1 MITSTFSSDNE
12 LSDKEFMVHLYTK
25 YENLLFYTAQKY
37 ISERGSVEDVVQES
51 LVKLHEKIRTIK
63 PMPEIVL
70 ASYIRSTVRNTA
82 INILKSTG
90 YEEDRQISTENII
103 DVMDEHALSLDTLM
117 QISRYRELLSKIW
130 PELSKEE
137 QFLLEG
143 KYILGYSDREL
154 STELCCQPSS
164 VRMKLTRA
172 RRHALSILASRE
184 GVNCFDEAGKSSG
197 TV

>member
-63 PMPEIVL
+63 PVPEIVL

-82 INILKSTG
+82 INILKSAG

-184 GVNCFDEAGKSSG
+184 GVNCFDEA
-197 TV
+197 

>member
-25 YENLLFYTAQKY
+25 YENLLFYTVQKY

-184 GVNCFDEAGKSSG
+184 GVNCFDEA
-197 TV
+197 

>member
-90 YEEDRQISTENII
+90 YEEYRQISTENII

-184 GVNCFDEAGKSSG
+184 GVNCFDEA
-197 TV
+197 

>member
-12 LSDKEFMVHLYTK
+12 LSDKEFIVHLYTK

-70 ASYIRSTVRNTA
+70 ASYIRSPLRNTA
-82 INILKSTG
+82 INILKSAG

-184 GVNCFDEAGKSSG
+184 GVNCFDEA
-197 TV
+197 

>member
-51 LVKLHEKIRTIK
+51 LVKLHKKIRTIK

-82 INILKSTG
+82 INILKSAG

-184 GVNCFDEAGKSSG
+184 GVNCFDEA
-197 TV
+197 

>member
-12 LSDKEFMVHLYTK
+12 LSNKEFMVHLYTK

-37 ISERGSVEDVVQES
+37 ISEQGSVEDVVQES

-184 GVNCFDEAGKSSG
+184 GVNCFDEA
-197 TV
+197 

>member
-103 DVMDEHALSLDTLM
+103 DVMDEHALPLDTLM

-184 GVNCFDEAGKSSG
+184 GVNCFDEA
-197 TV
+197 

>member
-82 INILKSTG
+82 INILKSTRSPNFYRKYNRRNG
-90 YEEDRQISTENII
+90 RARTVFRYSYADI
-103 DVMDEHALSLDTLM
+103 
-117 QISRYRELLSKIW
+117 QISRITLKNMARALKGRTIPFGRKIHFG
-130 PELSKEE
+130 L
-137 QFLLEG
+137 
-143 KYILGYSDREL
+143 
-154 STELCCQPSS
+154 
-164 VRMKLTRA
+164 
-172 RRHALSILASRE
+172 
-184 GVNCFDEAGKSSG
+184 
-197 TV
+197 

>member
-37 ISERGSVEDVVQES
+37 ISERGSVEEVVQES

-82 INILKSTG
+82 INILKSAG

-184 GVNCFDEAGKSSG
+184 GVNCFDEA
-197 TV
+197 

>member
-51 LVKLHEKIRTIK
+51 LVKLHEKKRTIK

-184 GVNCFDEAGKSSG
+184 GVNCFDEA
-197 TV
+197 

>member
-37 ISERGSVEDVVQES
+37 ISEQGSVEDVVQES

-184 GVNCFDEAGKSSG
+184 GVNCFDEA
-197 TV
+197 

>member
-82 INILKSTG
+82 INILKSAG

-103 DVMDEHALSLDTLM
+103 DVMEEHALSLDTLM

-184 GVNCFDEAGKSSG
+184 GVNCFDEA
-197 TV
+197 

>member
-82 INILKSTG
+82 INILKSAG

-130 PELSKEE
+130 TELSKEE

-184 GVNCFDEAGKSSG
+184 GVNCFDEA
-197 TV
+197 

>member
-82 INILKSTG
+82 INILKSAG

-103 DVMDEHALSLDTLM
+103 DVMDEYALSLDTLM

-184 GVNCFDEAGKSSG
+184 GVNCFDEA
-197 TV
+197 

>member
-1 MITSTFSSDNE
+1 
-12 LSDKEFMVHLYTK
+12 MVHLYTK

-184 GVNCFDEAGKSSG
+184 GVNCFDEA
-197 TV
+197 

>member
-172 RRHALSILASRE
+172 RRHTLSILASRE
-184 GVNCFDEAGKSSG
+184 GVNCFDEA
-197 TV
+197 

>member
-82 INILKSTG
+82 INILKSAG

-184 GVNCFDEAGKSSG
+184 EVNCFDEA
-197 TV
+197 

>member
-37 ISERGSVEDVVQES
+37 ISERGSIEDVVQES

-103 DVMDEHALSLDTLM
+103 DVMDEHALPLDTLM

-184 GVNCFDEAGKSSG
+184 GVNCFDEA
-197 TV
+197 

>member
-90 YEEDRQISTENII
+90 YEEDHQISTENII
-103 DVMDEHALSLDTLM
+103 DVMDEHALPLDTLM

-184 GVNCFDEAGKSSG
+184 GVNCFDEA
-197 TV
+197 

>member
-172 RRHALSILASRE
+172 RRHALSILSSRE
-184 GVNCFDEAGKSSG
+184 GVNCFDEA
-197 TV
+197 

>member
-25 YENLLFYTAQKY
+25 YENLQFYTAQKY

-82 INILKSTG
+82 INILKSAG

-184 GVNCFDEAGKSSG
+184 GVNCFDEA
-197 TV
+197 

>member
-1 MITSTFSSDNE
+1 MITSTCSSDNE

-184 GVNCFDEAGKSSG
+184 GVNCFDEA
-197 TV
+197 

>member
-82 INILKSTG
+82 INILKSAG

-130 PELSKEE
+130 SELSKEE

-184 GVNCFDEAGKSSG
+184 GVNCFDEA
-197 TV
+197 

>member
-25 YENLLFYTAQKY
+25 YENLLFYAAQKY

-82 INILKSTG
+82 INILKSAG

-184 GVNCFDEAGKSSG
+184 GVNCFDEA
-197 TV
+197 

>member
-154 STELCCQPSS
+154 STVLCCQPSS

-184 GVNCFDEAGKSSG
+184 GVNCFDEA
-197 TV
+197 

>member
-70 ASYIRSTVRNTA
+70 ASYIRTTVRNTA
-82 INILKSTG
+82 INILKIAG

-184 GVNCFDEAGKSSG
+184 GVNCFDEA
-197 TV
+197 

>member
-117 QISRYRELLSKIW
+117 QLSRYRELLSKIW

-184 GVNCFDEAGKSSG
+184 GVNCFDEA
-197 TV
+197 

>member
-103 DVMDEHALSLDTLM
+103 DVMDELSL
-117 QISRYRELLSKIW
+117 IHI
-130 PELSKEE
+130 
-137 QFLLEG
+137 
-143 KYILGYSDREL
+143 
-154 STELCCQPSS
+154 
-164 VRMKLTRA
+164 
-172 RRHALSILASRE
+172 
-184 GVNCFDEAGKSSG
+184 
-197 TV
+197 

>member
-63 PMPEIVL
+63 PMPDIVL

-184 GVNCFDEAGKSSG
+184 GVNCFDEA
-197 TV
+197 

>member
-70 ASYIRSTVRNTA
+70 ASYIRTTVRNTA
-82 INILKSTG
+82 INILKSAG

-184 GVNCFDEAGKSSG
+184 GVNCFDEA
-197 TV
+197 

>member
-184 GVNCFDEAGKSSG
+184 GVNCFDEA
-197 TV
+197 

>member
-117 QISRYRELLSKIW
+117 QISRYRKLLSKIW

-184 GVNCFDEAGKSSG
+184 GVNCFDEA
-197 TV
+197 

>member
-12 LSDKEFMVHLYTK
+12 LSDEEFMVHLYTK

-82 INILKSTG
+82 INILKSAG

-184 GVNCFDEAGKSSG
+184 GVNCFDEA
-197 TV
+197 

>member
-82 INILKSTG
+82 INILKSAG

-184 GVNCFDEAGKSSG
+184 GGNCFDEA
-197 TV
+197 

>member
-130 PELSKEE
+130 PELSKEA

-184 GVNCFDEAGKSSG
+184 GVNCFDEA
-197 TV
+197 

>member
-25 YENLLFYTAQKY
+25 YENLLFYTAQRY

-184 GVNCFDEAGKSSG
+184 GVNCFDEA
-197 TV
+197 

>member
-1 MITSTFSSDNE
+1 MITSSFSSDNE

-184 GVNCFDEAGKSSG
+184 GVNCFDEA
-197 TV
+197 